1 MCYIVHIVTLAC
13 KILILGTRY
22 KNGYDVAI
30 LERDVPDHNEES
42 LRSAL
47 ETSDFN
53 LSRAIGIILEGLD
66 IFTAGSPN

>member
-1 MCYIVHIVTLAC
+1 MVMMLPS
-13 KILILGTRY
+13 LR
-22 KNGYDVAI
+22 
-30 LERDVPDHNEES
+30 EMFPDHNEES

-47 ETSDFN
+47 EKSDFN